1 VGSALGEGLTKTR
14 AGKIN
19 DRENLFAMA
28 LKDRLSAEGMPAWLV
43 RDGLSCSNRRRGS
56 GLEL

>member
-1 VGSALGEGLTKTR
+1 
-14 AGKIN
+14 
-19 DRENLFAMA
+19 MA